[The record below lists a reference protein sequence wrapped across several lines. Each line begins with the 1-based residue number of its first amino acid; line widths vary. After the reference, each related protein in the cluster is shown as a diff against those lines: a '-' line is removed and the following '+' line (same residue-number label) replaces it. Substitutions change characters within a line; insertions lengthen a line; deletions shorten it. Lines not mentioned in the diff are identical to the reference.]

1 MKKIF
6 KEKPFEKTST
16 SNKVNLRCFIR
27 MMQDLNGEEFL
38 LSPGLC
44 LESAVSS
51 WQKIA
56 IDSAIPVTYRFP
68 SCDDVAAAVS

>member
-1 MKKIF
+1 
-6 KEKPFEKTST
+6 
-16 SNKVNLRCFIR
+16 

-68 SCDDVAAAVS
+68 SRDNVAAAVS